1 MHQRTYISGKITGLP
16 GETARRLFAEAASS
30 LSGEVVNPML
40 LTPPVPEPTWTDY
53 MVTDIAELLTCTHI
67 FMLSNW
73 RDSKGARVEHAIAVA
88 MGMTVQYQSEPM
100 ATRILRDTVPPAMWT
115 PGRFTG
121 ETTRAVDAAV
131 QELMETGCV
140 TVPDGPTG
148 RVLCDRISREH
159 GLLPHRYDHT
169 TNTMWLLV
177 PEAPERATAKRLL
190 SAARELP
197 ATATGEEIST
207 LAGESRTTINYHF
220 GSVTELK
227 RQAGVV

>member
-1 MHQRTYISGKITGLP
+1 MRTYISGKITGLP
-16 GETARRLFAEAASS
+16 EETARRLFAEAASG
-30 LSGEVVNPML
+30 LTGEVVNPMEL
-40 LTPPVPEPTWTDY
+40 VPPTASPTWTDY

-67 FMLSNW
+67 FMLPNW

-88 MGMTVQYQSEPM
+88 MGLTVRYQSEPI
-100 ATRILRDTVPPAMWT
+100 ATRILRDAVPPALWT

-140 TVPDGPTG
+140 TVPDGHTG
-148 RVLCDRISREH
+148 RVLRARVSQEH

-169 TNTMWLLV
+169 TNTMWLVV

-197 ATATGEEIST
+197 ATATGEEIAA

-220 GSVTELK
+220 GSVAELK

>member
-1 MHQRTYISGKITGLP
+1 MRTYISGKITGLP
-16 GETARRLFAEAASS
+16 EDTARRLFAEAARG
-30 LSGEVVNPML
+30 LTGEVVNPMEL
-40 LTPPVPEPTWTDY
+40 VPAAPTPTWTDY
-53 MVTDIAELLTCTHI
+53 MVTDIAKLLTCTHI

-88 MGMTVQYQSEPM
+88 VGLTVQYQSEPM
-100 ATRILRDTVPPAMWT
+100 ATRILRDAVPPAMWT
-115 PGRFTG
+115 EGRFTG

-140 TVPDGPTG
+140 TVPDDTAA
-148 RVLCDRISREH
+148 RVLRARVSSEH

-169 TNTMWLLV
+169 THTMWLVV

-197 ATATGEEIST
+197 ATATGEEIAA

-220 GSVTELK
+220 GSVAELK